1 MLPPGKRRLV
11 QNKYYEKTK
20 REEEFQSKPY
30 KKEMIEENMDIVPQ
44 NVGELLG
51 NASNWWRVIK
61 DVQRIEEKRKV
72 ADTEGGLINRS
83 SQKRLC
89 VLFAF

>member
-51 NASNWWRVIK
+51 NASDWWRVIK
-61 DVQRIEEKRKV
+61 DIQRIEEKRKV
-72 ADTEGGLINRS
+72 AETEGRLIHRS
-83 SQKRLC
+83 GH
-89 VLFAF
+89 